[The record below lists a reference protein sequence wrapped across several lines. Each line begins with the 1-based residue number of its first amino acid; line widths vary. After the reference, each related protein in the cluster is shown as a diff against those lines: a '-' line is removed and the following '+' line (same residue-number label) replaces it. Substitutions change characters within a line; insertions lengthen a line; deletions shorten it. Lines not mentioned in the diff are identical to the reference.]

1 MNVNKVLVLQEN
13 RIYNIYAR
21 VYVPGP
27 IMFVAYAIYIIARKL
42 MIKRG
47 FMQVSSDRGA

>member
-1 MNVNKVLVLQEN
+1 MNKVLVLQEN
-13 RIYNIYAR
+13 AR

-47 FMQVSSDRGA
+47 FVQVSSDRGA